1 MCLSAWPED
10 EGAVGWL
17 NGGRQFL
24 APYLSL
30 RASPAVTCEGTLKT
44 GNRLLPKITS
54 ALDKVTLRH

>member
-1 MCLSAWPED
+1 MWLSAWPED

-54 ALDKVTLRH
+54 TLDKVILRH